1 VELGF
6 EQNFLVD
13 IQSHLNR
20 LQEIEKN
27 INTYKVEVEKITSS
41 SQSKL
46 ENLRSI
52 LDTIDEN
59 KQVAEDIQKQA
70 NNLQVTTVSLLQEI
84 NYLGGSEKLIERL
97 KQLQEIAKHLENLE
111 PKIKSSVDGFLN
123 NYIPDFEEGKFQIEQ
138 WRKEVYIKTV
148 QTLEQINTTHKTVDE
163 LSKKI
168 NQDYYYYKN
177 ILKEL
182 QEKKSEL
189 SLILSTITELTQSF
203 GGENI
208 FIKVT
213 KKITNLDNFLATEK
227 YALVDFREQLSKS
240 LHHELQNSLSKEIEK
255 LETKYMQEINSL
267 QKENQRLKKSS
278 FRLIS

>member
-1 VELGF
+1 MELGF